1 MIGAQSRNSVRS
13 NSLLMQSLTAASLLH
28 DIGKFHQRSGKAGS
42 HEFLGSEFCRRYLP
56 QDLSEAA
63 GMIALHLDSS
73 RLYFPEYHSL
83 KALILA
89 DWMSSGERERRKD
102 GTGDPRIE
110 PLTSIFSQV
119 DIGRGSV
126 TEQQYFPSALQLEKD
141 ILFPRSS
148 IQSGEIKIAYKDSW
162 AQLENEL
169 EKIKG
174 FNPESYLITLFYL
187 LKKYSWAIPAAVYK
201 HLPDISLFDHSKTT
215 CAIAACLSSLP
226 EEDLNQIAIE
236 WGKESHQLKDYF
248 LLISGDISGIQNFLY
263 TLTSKGAA
271 KGLRGRSF
279 YLQMLSES
287 IAKYLLKEMKLP
299 LANLLFCGGGH
310 FYIIAPIS
318 EESNLSTLK
327 EHIEER
333 LLERH
338 RGDLYL
344 ALGWTKLKPQD
355 LRDKIPEKW
364 KEAHDQAESEKMRRF
379 SSLSMDSY
387 EKILG
392 PDPNE
397 MGGSKKVCNV
407 CKSEILRLDQSGE
420 RNICHQCKNFE
431 EIGEFLGRTKYIIEV
446 SGGAGKN
453 EERLLCG
460 FNDFGIN
467 YYYSLNKI
475 DLRDCLSNLSG
486 KNKIVYV
493 LNSSD
498 FLEED
503 LVALAQECE
512 AALGFKFAANI
523 TPFDGTG
530 IKDFDTLSKDSKGI
544 KRLGILRMDVDS
556 LGRIFSEGLGKQA
569 SISRISTLS
578 TMLSV
583 FFDGYLNVICNGE
596 KFRDKLYVIYSGGD
610 DLFIVG
616 SWDLI
621 PEVALEI
628 YRDFRQYTC
637 YNPNI
642 TISAG
647 ISIEKRKYPLYRAA
661 ENARVYLE
669 SAKEYQRGIKEKNAV
684 CFLAK
689 SLDWNEM
696 VIADEMKES
705 LRSGLEEGRDGCKLP
720 RSVLGR
726 LSAIHS
732 LYMEG
737 KKTLAKTKVHF
748 EDVQKYAG
756 YERWRWI
763 LTYSIHKTVKQNSMF
778 EEDLKEIEKAL
789 IKNQWKDLA
798 SHERNVVEY
807 MDIAV
812 IWARLLTMERIE

>member
-1 MIGAQSRNSVRS
+1 MIGAQSRNSVKS
-13 NSLLMQSLTAASLLH
+13 NSLLMQSLTTASLLH
-28 DIGKFHQRSGKAGS
+28 DIGKFHQRSGKTGS
-42 HEFLGSEFCRRYLP
+42 HESLGSEFCRRFLP
-56 QDLSEAA
+56 QDLQEAA
-63 GMIALHLDSS
+63 GMIALHMDSS
-73 RLYFPEYHSL
+73 RLYFPGYHSL

-89 DWMSSGERERRKD
+89 DWMSSSERERRKD

-126 TEQQYFPSALQLEKD
+126 TKQQYLPSALRLEKD
-141 ILFPRSS
+141 FLFPRSS

-162 AQLENEL
+162 AQLEKEL

-174 FNPESYLITLFYL
+174 FNRESYLITLFYL

-236 WGKESHQLKDYF
+236 WGKESHQSKDYF

-279 YLQMLSES
+279 YLQLLSES

-318 EESNLSTLK
+318 EESNLTILK
-327 EHIEER
+327 EYIEER

-338 RGDLYL
+338 KGDLYL
-344 ALGWTKLKPQD
+344 ALGWAKLKPQD

-364 KEAHDQAESEKMRRF
+364 KEAHDHAENEKMRRF
-379 SSLSMDSY
+379 SSLSMKRY

-392 PDPNE
+392 PDPDE
-397 MGGSKKVCNV
+397 IGGSKEVCDV
-407 CKSEILRLDQSGE
+407 CKSEILLLGQSDE
-420 RNICHQCKNFE
+420 RNICHQCKSFE
-431 EIGEFLGRTKYIIEV
+431 KIGECLGRTKYIIEV
-446 SGGAGKN
+446 SEGAGKN
-453 EERLLCG
+453 EENLLCG

-467 YYYSLNKI
+467 YYYSSNKN
-475 DLRDCLSNLSG
+475 DLKDCISNLSG
-486 KNKIVYV
+486 KNKVVYV

-503 LVALAQECE
+503 LVALAQNYE

-523 TPFDGTG
+523 TPFDGSG
-530 IKDFDTLSKDSKGI
+530 IKDFDGLAKDSKGI

-556 LGRIFSEGLGKQA
+556 LGLIFSEGLGKQA

-583 FFDGYLNVICNGE
+583 FFDGHLNAICNGE
-596 KFRDKLYVIYSGGD
+596 KFKDKLYVIYSGGD
-610 DLFIVG
+610 DLFVVG

-628 YRDFRQYTC
+628 YKDFRQYTC
-637 YNPNI
+637 FNPNI

-661 ENARVYLE
+661 DNAHVYLE
-669 SAKEYQRGIKEKNAV
+669 SAKEYERAIKKKDAV
-684 CFLAK
+684 CFLSK
-689 SLDWNEM
+689 PLDWEEM
-696 VIADEMKES
+696 IIAEEIKES
-705 LRSGLEEGRDGCKLP
+705 LRAGLEEGRDGYKLP

-726 LSAIHS
+726 LSAVHS
-732 LYMEG
+732 LYLEG
-737 KKTLAKTKVHF
+737 KKTLAKTKIPF
-748 EDVQKYAG
+748 EDVQKYAS

-763 LTYSIHKTVKQNSMF
+763 LTYSIHRMVKQNSIF

-789 IKNQWKDLA
+789 IKNQWKKLESTYRD
-798 SHERNVVEY
+798 VVEY
-807 MDIAV
+807 LDV
-812 IWARLLTMERIE
+812 PVSWTRLLTMEKRE